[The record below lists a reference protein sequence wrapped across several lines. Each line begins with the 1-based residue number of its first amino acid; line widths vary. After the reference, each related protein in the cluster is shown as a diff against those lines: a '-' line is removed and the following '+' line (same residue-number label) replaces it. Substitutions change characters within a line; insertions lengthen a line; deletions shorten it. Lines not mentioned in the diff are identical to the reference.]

1 MQRYAMLFGTY
12 LGAFWILTSIF
23 FPLALKMPFFIFI
36 FISFTICSPFL
47 AYRYTRIYRD
57 KACENAITFPQAWL
71 FTVLLY
77 MFAAILTAA
86 AHYIYFRFIDN
97 GFIIN
102 TYEARIDEV
111 FAQSTLPDME
121 VYKTQIKEAIDTL
134 RALSPIELTI
144 QLMSNNIFWG
154 AILAIPIALFAMK
167 KKTAV
172 NSMQ

>member
-1 MQRYAMLFGTY
+1 
-12 LGAFWILTSIF
+12 
-23 FPLALKMPFFIFI
+23 
-36 FISFTICSPFL
+36 
-47 AYRYTRIYRD
+47 
-57 KACENAITFPQAWL
+57 
-71 FTVLLY
+71 

-167 KKTAV
+167 KKTTV